1 MDKDKIL
8 NLVEQCIEKAANDF
22 LAGKPVDSQALH
34 AVMDGV
40 RIVHHSISMEKR
52 VISEPGPTVNKGKS
66 AEIKQRDMADFTE
79 GFINAK
85 SLAQLVWC
93 GYHVMMV
100 LVKRMEFDKK
110 FTFTLQHDPEVAAA
124 DFKFDYPSDI

>member
-1 MDKDKIL
+1 MDKEKVL

-34 AVMDGV
+34 AIMDGV

-52 VISEPGPTVNKGKS
+52 VIANPMPSRGDDEHMENEQGDV
-66 AEIKQRDMADFTE
+66 AEFTE
-79 GFINAK
+79 GFISSK
-85 SLAQLVWC
+85 SLEQLIWG

-100 LVKRMEFDKK
+100 LIKRMEFKKK
-110 FTFTLQHDPEVAAA
+110 FTFTLEHDPKEAAS
-124 DFKFDYPSDI
+124 DFRFDYPSDI